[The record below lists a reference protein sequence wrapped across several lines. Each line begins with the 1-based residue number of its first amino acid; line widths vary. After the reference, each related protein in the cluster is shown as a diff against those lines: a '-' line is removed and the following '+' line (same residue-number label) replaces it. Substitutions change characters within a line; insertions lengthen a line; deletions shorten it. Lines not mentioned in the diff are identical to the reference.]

1 MRKYAVVRKRT
12 RGRGLFQNLAK
23 KATDFLKKYKPISQ
37 GLKFFSPM
45 VPSMYRPMF
54 DAGTDFIKTKGY
66 GKRSNTSIKRGGAL
80 RSSGGALRYAGYPY
94 RGRGLISMV

>member
-1 MRKYAVVRKRT
+1 MRKYSVIRKRT

-37 GLKFFSPM
+37 GLKFLSPM

-54 DAGTDFIKTKGY
+54 DAGTDFVKTKGY
-66 GKRSNTSIKRGGAL
+66 GKKSKKGGAL
-80 RSSGGALRYAGYPY
+80 RTSGSGLRYAGYPY